1 MIQIDREH
9 DITHDRLFAS
19 SLIVDPP
26 AMLQQYERVVM
37 EIRGST
43 PTIRRCGDWEEPMA
57 CMPHRDDFRIDD
69 QGTIKV
75 PEFWYMALV
84 ARYNAM
90 QGKYSGL

>member
-9 DITHDRLFAS
+9 DITHERLFS
-19 SLIVDPP
+19 SALIVDPP
-26 AMLQQYERVVM
+26 SQLQAYERVVM
-37 EIRGST
+37 EMRRGS

-57 CMPHRDDFRIDD
+57 CMPPKDDFRIDLD
-69 QGTIKV
+69 GTIKV
-75 PEFWYMALV
+75 PEFWYMALI